1 MLGERNCMNNIRK
14 IREEKGMKQIDLAQ
28 TIGISVGYLC
38 HLENGTR
45 NNPSMHTM
53 VKIAKAL
60 NRSIEE
66 IFTFSD
72 K

>member
-1 MLGERNCMNNIRK
+1 
-14 IREEKGMKQIDLAQ
+14 MKQIDLAQ

-45 NNPSMHTM
+45 NNPSMRTM

>member
-1 MLGERNCMNNIRK
+1 MNNIRK

-38 HLENGTR
+38 HLENETR
-45 NNPSMHTM
+45 NNPSMRTM

>member
-45 NNPSMHTM
+45 DNPSMRTM